1 MSEIKLSLRQ
11 IELMKHAIGF
21 SIDKIKG
28 ERYEAYRN
36 RYLSNCLNDDW
47 ECLVKEG
54 LAEKRNTFP
63 HDNNVLYFVSDLGL
77 EYLGKL
83 FGCIIK
89 EMD

>member
-21 SIDKIKG
+21 SIDKIKWK
-28 ERYEAYRN
+28 RYEAYRN
-36 RYLSNCLNDDW
+36 RYLSNFLNDDW
-47 ECLVKEG
+47 EFLVKEG
-54 LAEKRNTFP
+54 LAERRKTFP

-77 EYLGKL
+77 EYLSDL